1 VAQQLSPMM
10 RQYLEIKEKHKDQ
23 ILFFRLGDFYEMFF
37 DDAVLASR
45 ELELQLTGKNCGMD
59 ERAKMCGVPY
69 HSCENYIARLI
80 EKGYKVAICEQVED
94 PSKAKG
100 IVKRDVVRV
109 ITPGTIVE
117 GSMLDES
124 KNNYIC
130 VVKLEFDSA
139 AIVFADVSTGE
150 IKATSFE
157 SGDAV
162 VKIINELGRFM
173 PREVLLC
180 PESAKNINITQFIK
194 NRLSAAI
201 TEMAKESLNI
211 NYATSLVEAQFN
223 AASLASQ
230 KISSKPLVM
239 SALGGLLDYLHE
251 TQMNGLSRLNTV
263 EFYKTEEFMNLDITA
278 RNNLELTQSMH
289 KGEKYGT
296 LLWVLDK
303 TETAMGQR
311 LLRSYIQQPL
321 MSISDILRRQ
331 NAVGELYSNSMIR
344 EEIRDILKDIY
355 DLNRILTRVV
365 FGSVSPRELNSLAYT
380 AEQIPHI
387 RKALENCQS
396 PLLHTIFE
404 NIDPLD
410 DIKEMITS
418 TIMDEPAAL
427 LRDGGY
433 IREGF
438 NADLDML
445 RDILKNSKGFLAKIE
460 AEEKERT
467 GIRTLKVGYNKVF
480 GYYIEVSNSFK
491 DQVPEEYI
499 RKQTLTGG
507 ERYITQELKEIE
519 AKVLSAGERSI
530 ALEYELFTE
539 LRNKVSAQLD
549 RIQRT
554 ADALAVLD
562 VMCSLAHVAVTNNY
576 VCPSINLSG
585 EISIKEGRHPVVE
598 QLTLTPFVP
607 NDTMLDTN
615 NNAIAIITGPNMAGK
630 STYMRQVALITIM
643 AQIGS
648 FVPAS
653 DANIS
658 ICDSVFTRIGA
669 SDDLASGQSTFMM
682 EMNEVSFILK
692 NATKNSLLILDEV
705 GRGTSTFD
713 GMSIARAVLEYIAN
727 TKKLGAK
734 TLFAT
739 HYHELSVLED
749 KLSNVKNYN
758 IMVKKRGEE
767 IIFLRRIVRGGTD
780 DSYGIDVA
788 RLSGI
793 PQEIIRRAKEI
804 LQSLE
809 AGKEVEFKGNIKDD
823 GPVEEGGYQIPFE
836 TANNLPLVEKIRE
849 IDVDVL
855 TPREAIN
862 ILFELK
868 KLAEQ
873 ED

>member
-1 VAQQLSPMM
+1 MSQLSPMM
-10 RQYLEIKEKHKDQ
+10 RQYLEIKERHKDQ
-23 ILFFRLGDFYEMFF
+23 ILFFRMGDFYEMFF
-37 DDAVLASR
+37 DDAILASR

-59 ERAKMCGVPY
+59 ERAKMCGVPH
-69 HSCENYIARLI
+69 HSCESYIARLI
-80 EKGYKVAICEQVED
+80 DKGYKVAICEQLED
-94 PSKAKG
+94 PSKTKG
-100 IVKRDVVRV
+100 LVKRDVVRV
-109 ITPGTIVE
+109 VTPGTVVE
-117 GSMLDES
+117 GSMLDET

-130 VVKLEFDSA
+130 AIKLDFNSA
-139 AIVFADVSTGE
+139 GIVFADVSTGE
-150 IKATSFE
+150 IKVTSF
-157 SGDAV
+157 SDGDIV
-162 VKIINELGRFM
+162 VKIVNELSRFS

-180 PESAKNINITQFIK
+180 PESAKDGNITRFIE
-194 NRLSAAI
+194 NRLVAA
-201 TEMAKESLNI
+201 TTVMSNEVLSLEFAKQTVLK
-211 NYATSLVEAQFN
+211 QFN
-223 AASLASQ
+223 VDSLSKL
-230 KISSKPLVM
+230 KIESEPIIVK
-239 SALGGLLDYLHE
+239 ALGGLFDYLNE
-251 TQMNGLSRLNTV
+251 TQINGLSRLNKI
-263 EFYKTEEFMNLDITA
+263 EIYRNEQFMNLDITA
-278 RNNLELTQSMH
+278 RNNLELTRSMH

-296 LLWVLDK
+296 LLWVLDQ
-303 TETAMGQR
+303 TETAMGHR
-311 LLRSYIQQPL
+311 LLRNYLEQPL
-321 MSISDILRRQ
+321 MSLSDITKRQ
-331 NAVGELYSNSMIR
+331 NAVGELFDNNVMREDIR
-344 EEIRDILKDIY
+344 EKLRNIY
-355 DLNRILTRVV
+355 DLKRILTRVI
-365 FGSVSPRELNSLAYT
+365 FGNVSPRELNSLAYT
-380 AEQIPHI
+380 AEQIPPI
-387 RKALENCQS
+387 ITSLENS
-396 PLLHTIFE
+396 NSSLLRDILSS
-404 NIDPLD
+404 IDPLS
-410 DIKEMITS
+410 DIHDRIVE
-418 TIMDEPAAL
+418 TIADEPASIM
-427 LRDGGY
+427 RDGGY
-433 IREGF
+433 IREGY
-438 NADLDML
+438 NEDLDVL
-445 RDILKNSKGFLAKIE
+445 RDILKNNKEFLAKIE

-480 GYYIEVSNSFK
+480 GYYIEVSKSFV

-519 AKVLSAGERSI
+519 AKMLTAGERSV
-530 ALEYELFTE
+530 ALEYELFTQ
-539 LRNKVSAQLD
+539 LRTDVAKALD

-554 ADALAVLD
+554 ADALSVLD
-562 VMCSLAHVAVTNNY
+562 VMCSFAHVAVTNNY
-576 VCPSINLSG
+576 VCPALNVSG
-585 EISIKEGRHPVVE
+585 ELYIKEGRHPVVE

-607 NDTMLDTN
+607 NDTNLDTN
-615 NNAIAIITGPNMAGK
+615 DNAIAIITGPNMAGK

-648 FVPAS
+648 FVPAK

-658 ICDSVFTRIGA
+658 IVDSVFTRIGA

-692 NATKNSLLILDEV
+692 NATKDSLLILDEV

-727 TKKLGAK
+727 KKKLGAK

-793 PQEIIRRAKEI
+793 PDEIIRRAKEI
-804 LQSLE
+804 LKSLE
-809 AGKEVEFKGNIKDD
+809 EGKEVSFKGNVV
-823 GPVEEGGYQIPFE
+823 PVSVDSNESYQISFD
-836 TANNLPLVEKIRE
+836 TSNNLPILEKIKA

-868 KLAEQ
+868 KMAED
-873 ED
+873 EE

>member
-1 VAQQLSPMM
+1 
-10 RQYLEIKEKHKDQ
+10 
-23 ILFFRLGDFYEMFF
+23 GDFYEMFF
-37 DDAVLASR
+37 DDAILASR

-59 ERAKMCGVPY
+59 ERAKMCGVPH
-69 HSCENYIARLI
+69 HSCESYIARLI
-80 EKGYKVAICEQVED
+80 EKGYKVAICEQLED
-94 PSKAKG
+94 PSKSKG
-100 IVKRDVVRV
+100 LVKRDVVRV
-109 ITPGTIVE
+109 VTPGTVVE

-130 VVKLEFDSA
+130 AIKLEFNGA
-139 AIVFADVSTGE
+139 GIVFADVSTGE
-150 IKATSFE
+150 IKATSF
-157 SGDAV
+157 SDGDIV
-162 VKIINELGRFM
+162 VKVVNELSRFS

-180 PESAKNINITQFIK
+180 PNSSNDGNITQFVK
-194 NRLSAAI
+194 NRLAAAV
-201 TEMAKESLNI
+201 TVMSNEVLDLKYAKQTVLSQFKASSLSELKI
-211 NYATSLVEAQFN
+211 EAY
-223 AASLASQ
+223 
-230 KISSKPLVM
+230 PLVTQ
-239 SALGGLLDYLHE
+239 ALGGLFDYLQE
-251 TQMNGLSRLNTV
+251 TQISGLSRLDRI
-263 EFYKTEEFMNLDITA
+263 ELYKTEQFMNLDITA
-278 RNNLELTQSMH
+278 RQNLELTRSMH

-296 LLWVLDK
+296 LLWVLDQ

-311 LLRSYIQQPL
+311 LLRNYIEQPL
-321 MSISDILRRQ
+321 MSLSDITRRQ
-331 NAVGELYSNSMIR
+331 NAVSELFDNSVMR
-344 EEIRDILKDIY
+344 EEIREKLRNIY
-355 DLNRILTRVV
+355 DLKRILTRVV
-365 FGSVSPRELNSLAYT
+365 FGNVSPRELNSLAYT
-380 AEQIPHI
+380 AEQIPPI
-387 RKALENCQS
+387 INSLCSASGALLRE
-396 PLLHTIFE
+396 LLGS
-404 NIDPLD
+404 IDPLY
-410 DIKEMITS
+410 DIHDMIVS
-418 TIMDEPAAL
+418 TIADEPAAI

-438 NADLDML
+438 NSDLDTL
-445 RDILKNSKGFLAKIE
+445 RDILNNNKTFLAKIE
-460 AEEKERT
+460 SSEKERT

-480 GYYIEVSNSFK
+480 GYYIEVSKSFV

-519 AKVLSAGERSI
+519 AKMLTAGERSI
-530 ALEYELFTE
+530 ALEYELFGE
-539 LRNKVSAQLD
+539 LRNKVASQLD

-554 ADALAVLD
+554 AEALSVLD
-562 VMCSLAHVAVTNNY
+562 VMCSFAHVAVTNNY
-576 VCPSINLSG
+576 VCPSLNVSG
-585 EISIKEGRHPVVE
+585 ELYIKEGRHPVVE
-598 QLTLTPFVP
+598 QLTMTPFVP
-607 NDTMLDTN
+607 NDTNLDTN
-615 NNAIAIITGPNMAGK
+615 DNAIAIITGPNMAGK
-630 STYMRQVALITIM
+630 STYMRQVALINIM

-648 FVPAS
+648 FVPAK

-658 ICDSVFTRIGA
+658 IVDSVFTRIGA

-682 EMNEVSFILK
+682 EMNEVSYILK
-692 NATKNSLLILDEV
+692 NATKNSLLVLDEV

-727 TKKLGAK
+727 KKKLGAK

-793 PQEIIRRAKEI
+793 PSEIISRAKEI
-804 LQSLE
+804 LKSLE
-809 AGKEVEFKGNIKDD
+809 QGKEIEFKGNVTPEVISSTDS
-823 GPVEEGGYQIPFE
+823 YQISFD
-836 TANNLPLVEKIRE
+836 TSNNLPIVDKIRA

-868 KLAEQ
+868 KMAED
-873 ED
+873 E

>member
-1 VAQQLSPMM
+1 MTQLSPMM
-10 RQYLEIKEKHKDQ
+10 RQYLEIKEQHKDQ

-37 DDAVLASR
+37 EDAIIASR
-45 ELELQLTGKNCGMD
+45 ELELQLTGKNCGME

-69 HSCENYIARLI
+69 HSCETYIAKLI

-94 PSKAKG
+94 PSKTKG
-100 IVKRDVVRV
+100 LVKRDVVRV
-109 ITPGTIVE
+109 ITPGTVIE

-130 VVKLEFDSA
+130 SIRKTYNGA
-139 AIVFADVSTGE
+139 GIVFADVSTGE
-150 IKATSFE
+150 IRATDFSV
-157 SGDAV
+157 GDIA
-162 VKIINELGRFM
+162 VKIVNELSRFS
-173 PREVLLC
+173 PREVLFC
-180 PESAKNINITQFIK
+180 PESAQDSNITRFVK
-194 NRLSAAI
+194 NKLSAAMTVI
-201 TEMAKESLNI
+201 DKSILDSDYSKQIVLSHFNCESL
-211 NYATSLVEAQFN
+211 SKLKLE
-223 AASLASQ
+223 
-230 KISSKPLVM
+230 SKPLVV
-239 SALGGLLDYLHE
+239 SALSGLIDYLRE
-251 TQMNGLSRLNTV
+251 TQITGLTRLDRI
-263 EFYKTEEFMNLDITA
+263 ELYQTEQFMDLDISA
-278 RNNLELTQSMH
+278 RHNLELTQSMH

-303 TETAMGQR
+303 TQTAMGQR
-311 LLRSYIQQPL
+311 LLRSYLEQPL
-321 MSISDILRRQ
+321 MSVSDITRRQ
-331 NAVGELYSNSMIR
+331 NAVGELAHNSIMRSEIR
-344 EEIRDILKDIY
+344 EKLGNIY
-355 DLNRILTRVV
+355 DLKRILTRVV
-365 FGSVSPRELNSLAYT
+365 YGSVSPRELNSLAYT
-380 AEQIPHI
+380 AEQIPPI
-387 RKALENCQS
+387 IN
-396 PLLHTIFE
+396 LLADAKSTLLCDLLS

-410 DIKEMITS
+410 DIRKMILEA
-418 TIMDEPAAL
+418 IDDEPAAL
-427 LRDGGY
+427 MRDGGY
-433 IREGF
+433 IRDGYNE
-438 NADLDML
+438 DLDSL
-445 RDILKNSKGFLAKIE
+445 REILKNSRGFLAKIE
-460 AEEKERT
+460 ASEKERT
-467 GIRTLKVGYNKVF
+467 GIRTLKVGFNKVF

-519 AKVLSAGERSI
+519 AKVLTAGERSI
-530 ALEYELFTE
+530 ALEYELFTN
-539 LRNKVSAQLD
+539 LRNKVSSQLD

-554 ADALAVLD
+554 ADALSVLD
-562 VMCSLAHVAVTNNY
+562 VMCSFAEVAVNNNY
-576 VCPSINLSG
+576 VCPALNVTG

-607 NDTMLDTN
+607 NDTLLDTN
-615 NNAIAIITGPNMAGK
+615 NNAVAIITGPNMAGK

-648 FVPAS
+648 FVPAK

-658 ICDSVFTRIGA
+658 IVDSVFTRIGA

-682 EMNEVSFILK
+682 EMNEVSYILK

-727 TKKLGAK
+727 KKKLGAK

-793 PQEIIRRAKEI
+793 PSEIIKRAKEI
-804 LQSLE
+804 LLSLE
-809 AGKEVEFKGNIKDD
+809 QGKQVEFKGDISDENISSDT
-823 GPVEEGGYQIPFE
+823 YQISFD
-836 TANNLPLVEKIRE
+836 TSNNLPILDKIKA

-868 KLAEQ
+868 KMAE
-873 ED
+873 EEE

>member
-1 VAQQLSPMM
+1 MAQQLSPMM
-10 RQYLEIKEKHKDQ
+10 KQYLEIKERHKDQ

-37 DDAVLASR
+37 DDAVIASR
-45 ELELQLTGKNCGMD
+45 ELELQLTGKNCGLE

-69 HSCENYIARLI
+69 HSCESYIARLI

-94 PSKAKG
+94 PAKAKG

-109 ITPGTIVE
+109 VTPGTVIE
-117 GSMLDES
+117 GSMLDET

-130 VVKLEFDSA
+130 CVKKEFNGA
-139 AIVFADVSTGE
+139 GVVFADVSTGE
-150 IKATSFE
+150 IKATDFSD
-157 SGDAV
+157 GDIT
-162 VKIINELGRFM
+162 VKIVNELSRFS
-173 PREVLLC
+173 PKEVLLC
-180 PESAKNINITQFIK
+180 SNSAKDDNITSFVK
-194 NRLSAAI
+194 NKLSAATTVLSSEVFDLKFARANVLDHFNI
-201 TEMAKESLNI
+201 ESL
-211 NYATSLVEAQFN
+211 ATI
-223 AASLASQ
+223 
-230 KISSKPLVM
+230 KIEGKPFITQ
-239 SALGGLLDYLHE
+239 ALGGLIDYLQE
-251 TQMNGLSRLNTV
+251 TQINKLSKLNKI
-263 EFYKTEEFMNLDITA
+263 EIYQTEQFMNLDISA
-278 RNNLELTQSMH
+278 RHNLELTQSMH

-296 LLWVLDK
+296 LLWVLDQ
-303 TETAMGQR
+303 TETAMGHR
-311 LLRSYIQQPL
+311 LLRNYIEQPL
-321 MSISDILRRQ
+321 MSISDITRRQ
-331 NAVGELYSNSMIR
+331 NAVRELADNSLMRSDIR
-344 EEIRDILKDIY
+344 ETLSDIY
-355 DLNRILTRVV
+355 DLKRILSRVV
-365 FGSVSPRELNSLAYT
+365 YGSVSPRELNSLAYT
-380 AEQIPHI
+380 AEQIPKI
-387 RKALENCQS
+387 IESLSSVNSALLCD
-396 PLLHTIFE
+396 LLK

-410 DIKEMITS
+410 DIREMITS
-418 TIMDEPAAL
+418 AIADEPAAL

-433 IREGF
+433 IRDGY
-438 NADLDML
+438 NSDLDSL
-445 RDILKNSKGFLAKIE
+445 REILKNSAGFLAKIE
-460 AEEKERT
+460 ANEKERT

-519 AKVLSAGERSI
+519 AKVLTAGERSV
-530 ALEYELFTE
+530 ALEYELFTD
-539 LRNKVSAQLD
+539 LRNRVTAQIE
-549 RIQRT
+549 RIQKT
-554 ADALAVLD
+554 ADALSVLD
-562 VMCSLAHVAVTNNY
+562 VMCSFAHVAVTNNY
-576 VCPSINLSG
+576 VCPSLNVSG

-607 NDTMLDTN
+607 NDTLLDTN
-615 NNAIAIITGPNMAGK
+615 DNAVSIITGPNMAGK

-648 FVPAS
+648 FVPAK

-658 ICDSVFTRIGA
+658 IVDSVFTRIGA

-692 NATKNSLLILDEV
+692 NATKDSLLILDEV

-727 TKKLGAK
+727 KKKLGAK

-758 IMVKKRGEE
+758 ILVKKRGEE

-793 PQEIIRRAKEI
+793 PGEIIKRAKEI
-804 LQSLE
+804 LESLE
-809 AGKEVEFKGNIKDD
+809 QGKEIEFKGNIK
-823 GPVEEGGYQIPFE
+823 EEAASESDSYQISFE
-836 TANNLPLVEKIRE
+836 TANDLSLVDKIKA

-868 KLAEQ
+868 KLADEQ
-873 ED
+873 

>member
-1 VAQQLSPMM
+1 VAQLSPMM
-10 RQYLEIKEKHKDQ
+10 RQYLEIKEQHKDQ

-37 DDAVLASR
+37 EDAIIASK
-45 ELELQLTGKNCGMD
+45 ELELQLTGKNCGME

-69 HSCENYIARLI
+69 HSCEAYIARLI

-94 PSKAKG
+94 PSKTKG
-100 IVKRDVVRV
+100 LVKRDVVRV
-109 ITPGTIVE
+109 VTPGTVIE

-130 VVKLEFDSA
+130 SIKKTYNGA
-139 AIVFADVSTGE
+139 GIVFADVSTGE
-150 IKATSFE
+150 IRATDFSV
-157 SGDAV
+157 GDFT
-162 VKIINELGRFM
+162 VKIVNELSRFS
-173 PREVLLC
+173 PREVLFC
-180 PESAKNINITQFIK
+180 PESTQDKNIVGFVK
-194 NRLSAAI
+194 NKLSAAM
-201 TEMAKESLNI
+201 TVMDKSVLSDDFARQTVLDHFRCSEL
-211 NYATSLVEAQFN
+211 
-223 AASLASQ
+223 SQ
-230 KISSKPLVM
+230 LKLQSKPLIV
-239 SALGGLLDYLHE
+239 SALSGLIDYLHE
-251 TQMNGLSRLNTV
+251 TQISGLTRLDRI
-263 EFYKTEEFMNLDITA
+263 ELYQTEQYMDLDISA
-278 RNNLELTQSMH
+278 RHNLELTQSMH

-303 TETAMGQR
+303 TQTAMGQR
-311 LLRSYIQQPL
+311 LLRSYLEQPL
-321 MSISDILRRQ
+321 MNVSDITRRQ
-331 NAVGELYSNSMIR
+331 NAVGELAQNSILRSELR
-344 EEIRDILKDIY
+344 EKLGNIY
-355 DLNRILTRVV
+355 DLKRILTRVV
-365 FGSVSPRELNSLAYT
+365 YGSVSPRELNSLAYT
-380 AEQIPHI
+380 AEQIPPI
-387 RKALENCQS
+387 IE
-396 PLLHTIFE
+396 LLKDSKSTLLCDLLS

-410 DIKEMITS
+410 DIRNMIVEA
-418 TIMDEPAAL
+418 IDDEPAAL
-427 LRDGGY
+427 MRDGGY
-433 IREGF
+433 IRNGYNE
-438 NADLDML
+438 DLDSL
-445 RDILKNSKGFLAKIE
+445 REILKNSQGFLAKIE
-460 AEEKERT
+460 ASEKERT
-467 GIRTLKVGYNKVF
+467 GIRTLKVGFNKVF

-507 ERYITQELKEIE
+507 ERYITQQLKEIE
-519 AKVLSAGERSI
+519 AKVLTAGERSV
-530 ALEYELFTE
+530 ALEHELFTD
-539 LRNKVSAQLD
+539 LRNRVSSQLD
-549 RIQRT
+549 RIQKT
-554 ADALAVLD
+554 ADAISVLD
-562 VMCSLAHVAVTNNY
+562 VMCSFAEVAVNNNY
-576 VCPSINLSG
+576 ICPALNVTG

-607 NDTMLDTN
+607 NDTLLDTN
-615 NNAIAIITGPNMAGK
+615 NNAVAIITGPNMAGK

-648 FVPAS
+648 FVPAK

-658 ICDSVFTRIGA
+658 IVDSVFTRIGA

-682 EMNEVSFILK
+682 EMNEVSYILK
-692 NATKNSLLILDEV
+692 NATKDSLIILDEV

-713 GMSIARAVLEYIAN
+713 GMSIARAVLEFIAN
-727 TKKLGAK
+727 KKKLGAK

-793 PQEIIRRAKEI
+793 PNEIIKRAKEI
-804 LQSLE
+804 LASLE
-809 AGKEVEFKGNIKDD
+809 QGKAVEFKGDISPDSYLSED
-823 GPVEEGGYQIPFE
+823 GYQISFD
-836 TANNLPLVEKIRE
+836 TSNNLPILDKIKA

-868 KLAEQ
+868 KMAED
-873 ED
+873 EE

>member
-1 VAQQLSPMM
+1 MAQQLSPMM
-10 RQYLEIKEKHKDQ
+10 KQYLEIKERHKDQ

-37 DDAVLASR
+37 DDAVIASR
-45 ELELQLTGKNCGMD
+45 ELELQLTGKNCGLE

-69 HSCENYIARLI
+69 HSCEAYIARLI

-94 PSKAKG
+94 PAKAKG

-109 ITPGTIVE
+109 VTPGTVIE
-117 GSMLDES
+117 GSMLDET

-130 VVKLEFDSA
+130 CVKKEFNGA
-139 AIVFADVSTGE
+139 GVVFADVSTGE
-150 IKATSFE
+150 IKATDFSD
-157 SGDAV
+157 GDLT
-162 VKIINELGRFM
+162 VKIINELSRFS
-173 PREVLLC
+173 PKEVLLC
-180 PESAKNINITQFIK
+180 SNSAKDENITSFVK
-194 NRLSAAI
+194 NKLSAATTVLSSEVFDLKYARTNVLDHFNI
-201 TEMAKESLNI
+201 ESLSSI
-211 NYATSLVEAQFN
+211 
-223 AASLASQ
+223 
-230 KISSKPLVM
+230 KIEGKPFITQ
-239 SALGGLLDYLHE
+239 ALGGLIDYLQE
-251 TQMNGLSRLNTV
+251 TQINKLSKLNKI
-263 EFYKTEEFMNLDITA
+263 EIYQTEQFMNLDISA
-278 RNNLELTQSMH
+278 RHNLELTQSMH

-296 LLWVLDK
+296 LLWVLDQ
-303 TETAMGQR
+303 TETAMGHR
-311 LLRSYIQQPL
+311 LLRNYIEQPL
-321 MSISDILRRQ
+321 MSISDITRRQ
-331 NAVGELYSNSMIR
+331 NAVRELSDNSLMRSDIR
-344 EEIRDILKDIY
+344 ETLSDIY
-355 DLNRILTRVV
+355 DLKRILSRVV
-365 FGSVSPRELNSLAYT
+365 YGSVSPRELNSLAYT
-380 AEQIPHI
+380 AEQIPKI
-387 RKALENCQS
+387 INSLSSVNSALLCD
-396 PLLHTIFE
+396 LLN

-410 DIKEMITS
+410 DIREMITS
-418 TIMDEPAAL
+418 AIADEPAAL

-433 IREGF
+433 IRDGY
-438 NADLDML
+438 NSDLDSL
-445 RDILKNSKGFLAKIE
+445 REILKNSAGFLAKIE
-460 AEEKERT
+460 AGEKERT

-491 DQVPEEYI
+491 EQVPEEYI

-519 AKVLSAGERSI
+519 AKILTAGERSV
-530 ALEYELFTE
+530 ALEYELFTD
-539 LRNKVSAQLD
+539 LRNRVTAQIE
-549 RIQRT
+549 RIQKT
-554 ADALAVLD
+554 ADALSVLD
-562 VMCSLAHVAVTNNY
+562 VMCSFAHVAVTNNY
-576 VCPSINLSG
+576 VCPSLNVSG

-607 NDTMLDTN
+607 NDTLLDTN
-615 NNAIAIITGPNMAGK
+615 DNAVSIITGPNMAGK

-648 FVPAS
+648 FVPAK

-658 ICDSVFTRIGA
+658 IVDSVFTRIGA

-692 NATKNSLLILDEV
+692 NATKDSLLILDEV

-727 TKKLGAK
+727 KKKLGAK

-758 IMVKKRGEE
+758 ILVKKRGEE

-793 PQEIIRRAKEI
+793 PNEIIKRAKEI

-809 AGKEVEFKGNIKDD
+809 QGKEIEFKGNIK
-823 GPVEEGGYQIPFE
+823 EEAVSDSDSYQISFE
-836 TANNLPLVEKIRE
+836 TANDLSLVDKIKA

-868 KLAEQ
+868 KLADEQ
-873 ED
+873 

>member
-1 VAQQLSPMM
+1 MAQQLSPMM
-10 RQYLEIKEKHKDQ
+10 KQYLEIKERHKDQ

-37 DDAVLASR
+37 DDAIIASR
-45 ELELQLTGKNCGMD
+45 ELELQLTGKNCGLE

-69 HSCENYIARLI
+69 HSCEAYIARLI

-94 PSKAKG
+94 PAKAKG

-109 ITPGTIVE
+109 VTPGTVIE
-117 GSMLDES
+117 GSMLDET

-130 VVKLEFDSA
+130 CVKKEFNGA
-139 AIVFADVSTGE
+139 GIVFADVSTGE
-150 IKATSFE
+150 IKATDFSD
-157 SGDAV
+157 GDLT
-162 VKIINELGRFM
+162 VKIVNELSRFS
-173 PREVLLC
+173 PKEVLLC
-180 PESAKNINITQFIK
+180 ANSAKDENIMSFVK
-194 NRLSAAI
+194 NKLSAATTVLSSEVFDLKFARANVLDHFNI
-201 TEMAKESLNI
+201 ESLSSI
-211 NYATSLVEAQFN
+211 
-223 AASLASQ
+223 
-230 KISSKPLVM
+230 KIEGKPFITQ
-239 SALGGLLDYLHE
+239 ALGGLIDYLQE
-251 TQMNGLSRLNTV
+251 TQINKLSKLNKI
-263 EFYKTEEFMNLDITA
+263 EIYQTEQYMNLDISA
-278 RNNLELTQSMH
+278 RHNLELTQSMH

-296 LLWVLDK
+296 LLWVLDQ
-303 TETAMGQR
+303 TETAMGHR
-311 LLRSYIQQPL
+311 LLRNYIEQPL
-321 MSISDILRRQ
+321 MSISDITRRQ
-331 NAVGELYSNSMIR
+331 NAVRELADNSLMRSDIR
-344 EEIRDILKDIY
+344 EILSDIY
-355 DLNRILTRVV
+355 DLKRILSRVV
-365 FGSVSPRELNSLAYT
+365 YGSVSPRELNSLAYT
-380 AEQIPHI
+380 AEQIPKI
-387 RKALENCQS
+387 INALSGVNS
-396 PLLHTIFE
+396 ALLADLLGS
-404 NIDPLD
+404 IDPLD
-410 DIKEMITS
+410 DIREMITS
-418 TIMDEPAAL
+418 AISDEPAAL

-433 IREGF
+433 IRDGY
-438 NADLDML
+438 NSDLDSL
-445 RDILKNSKGFLAKIE
+445 REILKNSAGFLAKIE
-460 AEEKERT
+460 AGEKERT

-519 AKVLSAGERSI
+519 AKVLTAGERSV
-530 ALEYELFTE
+530 ALEYELFTD
-539 LRNKVSAQLD
+539 LRNRVTAQIE
-549 RIQRT
+549 RIQKT
-554 ADALAVLD
+554 ADALSVLD
-562 VMCSLAHVAVTNNY
+562 VMCSFAHVAVTNNY
-576 VCPSINLSG
+576 VCPSLNVSG

-607 NDTMLDTN
+607 NDTLLDTN
-615 NNAIAIITGPNMAGK
+615 DNAVSIITGPNMAGK

-648 FVPAS
+648 FVPAK

-658 ICDSVFTRIGA
+658 IVDSVFTRIGA

-692 NATKNSLLILDEV
+692 NATKDSLLILDEV

-727 TKKLGAK
+727 KKKLGAK

-758 IMVKKRGEE
+758 ILVKKRGEE

-793 PQEIIRRAKEI
+793 PNEIIKRAKEI
-804 LQSLE
+804 LESLE
-809 AGKEVEFKGNIKDD
+809 QGKEIEFKGNVK
-823 GPVEEGGYQIPFE
+823 EEVLSDSDSYQISFE
-836 TANNLPLVEKIRE
+836 TANDLSLVDKIKA

-868 KLAEQ
+868 KLADEQ
-873 ED
+873 

>member
-1 VAQQLSPMM
+1 MAQQLSPMM
-10 RQYLEIKEKHKDQ
+10 KQYLEIKERHKDQ

-37 DDAVLASR
+37 DDAIIASR
-45 ELELQLTGKNCGMD
+45 ELELQLTGKNCGME

-69 HSCENYIARLI
+69 HSCEAYIARLI
-80 EKGYKVAICEQVED
+80 EKGYKVAICEQLED
-94 PSKAKG
+94 PSKTKG

-109 ITPGTIVE
+109 VTPGTVIE
-117 GSMLDES
+117 GSMLDET

-130 VVKLEFDSA
+130 CVKKDFNGA
-139 AIVFADVSTGE
+139 GVVFADVSTGE
-150 IKATSFE
+150 IKATDFSD
-157 SGDAV
+157 GDLTL
-162 VKIINELGRFM
+162 KIVNELSRFS
-173 PREVLLC
+173 PKEVLLC
-180 PESAKNINITQFIK
+180 SNSAKDENITSFVK
-194 NRLSAAI
+194 NKLSAAVTVLSNEI
-201 TEMAKESLNI
+201 FELKYAKTNVLDHFDIESLSMI
-211 NYATSLVEAQFN
+211 
-223 AASLASQ
+223 
-230 KISSKPLVM
+230 KIEGKPFITQ
-239 SALGGLLDYLHE
+239 ALGGLIDYLQE
-251 TQMNGLSRLNTV
+251 TQISKLNKLNKI
-263 EFYKTEEFMNLDITA
+263 EIYQTEQFMNLDISA
-278 RNNLELTQSMH
+278 RHNLELTQSMH

-296 LLWVLDK
+296 LLWVLDQ
-303 TETAMGQR
+303 TETAMGHR
-311 LLRSYIQQPL
+311 LLRNYLEQPL
-321 MSISDILRRQ
+321 MSISDITRRQ
-331 NAVGELYSNSMIR
+331 NAVRELVDNSLMRSEIR
-344 EEIRDILKDIY
+344 EILSDIY
-355 DLNRILTRVV
+355 DLKRILSRVV
-365 FGSVSPRELNSLAYT
+365 YGSVSPRELNSLAYT
-380 AEQIPHI
+380 AEQIPKI
-387 RKALENCQS
+387 IDALSDVNS
-396 PLLHTIFE
+396 ALLSDLLK

-410 DIKEMITS
+410 DIREMITS
-418 TIMDEPAAL
+418 AIADEPAAL

-433 IREGF
+433 IRDGY
-438 NADLDML
+438 NSDLDSL
-445 RDILKNSKGFLAKIE
+445 REILKNSAGFLAKIE
-460 AEEKERT
+460 ASEKERT

-507 ERYITQELKEIE
+507 ERYITQQLKEIE
-519 AKVLSAGERSI
+519 AKVLTAGERSV

-539 LRNKVSAQLD
+539 LRNNVTAQIE

-554 ADALAVLD
+554 AEALSVLD
-562 VMCSLAHVAVTNNY
+562 VMCSFAHVAVANNY
-576 VCPSINLSG
+576 VCPALNVSG

-607 NDTMLDTN
+607 NDTLLDTN
-615 NNAIAIITGPNMAGK
+615 DNAVSIITGPNMAGK

-648 FVPAS
+648 FVPAK

-658 ICDSVFTRIGA
+658 IVDSVFTRIGA

-692 NATKNSLLILDEV
+692 NATKDSLLILDEV

-727 TKKLGAK
+727 KKKLGAK

-758 IMVKKRGEE
+758 ILVKKRGEE

-793 PQEIIRRAKEI
+793 PGEIIKRAKEI
-804 LQSLE
+804 LASLE
-809 AGKEVEFKGNIKDD
+809 EGKEIEFKGNIKDEPAVD
-823 GPVEEGGYQIPFE
+823 SDSYQISFD
-836 TANNLPLVEKIRE
+836 TANELPLVQKIKA

-868 KLAEQ
+868 KIADEQ
-873 ED
+873 

>member
-1 VAQQLSPMM
+1 MEQKLSPMM
-10 RQYLEIKEKHKDQ
+10 RQYLEIKEQHKDQ

-37 DDAVLASR
+37 EDAIIASR

-59 ERAKMCGVPY
+59 ERAKMCGVPF
-69 HSCENYIARLI
+69 HSSETYIARLI

-94 PSKAKG
+94 PAKAKG

-109 ITPGTIVE
+109 VTPGTILE

-130 VVKLEFDSA
+130 SVRMNVNSA
-139 AIVFADVSTGE
+139 GIVFADVSTGE
-150 IKATSFE
+150 IKATTIS
-157 SGDAV
+157 DDDIV
-162 VKIINELGRFM
+162 VRVVNELSRFA
-173 PREVLLC
+173 PREALLC
-180 PESAKNINITQFIK
+180 SNSVLDKNITEFLK
-194 NRLSAAI
+194 NKLSAAI
-201 TEMAKESLNI
+201 TQLPVEILNYKYAK
-211 NYATSLVEAQFN
+211 SLVFEQFN
-223 AASLASQ
+223 PTYLAE
-230 KISSKPLVM
+230 INLESSELIIE
-239 SALGGLLDYLHE
+239 ALGGLIDYLKE
-251 TQMNGLSRLNTV
+251 TQITGLSRLNRV
-263 EFYKTEEFMNLDITA
+263 DVYKTEQFMSLDISA

-296 LLWVLDK
+296 LLWVLDQTK
-303 TETAMGQR
+303 TSMGQR
-311 LLRSYIQQPL
+311 LLRSYIEQPL
-321 MSISDILRRQ
+321 MSVNGITRRQ
-331 NAVGELYSNSMIR
+331 SAVSELYDNSLMR
-344 EEIRDILKDIY
+344 NEIRDRLNYVY
-355 DLNRILTRVV
+355 DLKRVLTRVV
-365 FGSVSPRELNSLAYT
+365 YGNVSPRELNSLAYT
-380 AEQIPHI
+380 AEQIPPI
-387 RKALENCQS
+387 IEALKDAKGE
-396 PLLHTIFE
+396 LLRDIYAA
-404 NIDPLD
+404 IDPLD
-410 DIKEMITS
+410 DIREMILS
-418 TIMDEPAAL
+418 AISDEPAAI

-433 IREGF
+433 IREGY

-445 RDILKNSKGFLAKIE
+445 RDILKNSRDFLIKIE
-460 AEEKERT
+460 TAEKERT

-480 GYYIEVSNSFK
+480 GYYIEVSNSFLN
-491 DQVPEEYI
+491 QVPEEYI

-507 ERYITQELKEIE
+507 ERFITQELKEIE
-519 AKVLSAGERSI
+519 GKVLTAGERSV

-554 ADALAVLD
+554 ADALSILD
-562 VMCSLAHVAVTNNY
+562 VMCSFAQVAVSNDY
-576 VCPSINLSG
+576 SCPAINVSG
-585 EISIKEGRHPVVE
+585 ELYIKEGRHPVVE
-598 QLTLTPFVP
+598 QLTSTPFVP
-607 NDTMLDTN
+607 NDTHLDTN

-648 FVPAS
+648 FVPAK

-658 ICDSVFTRIGA
+658 IVDSVFTRIGA

-682 EMNEVSFILK
+682 EMNEVSYILK
-692 NATKNSLLILDEV
+692 NATKNSLIILDEV

-713 GMSIARAVLEYIAN
+713 GMSIARAVVEYIAN
-727 TKKLGAK
+727 RKKLGAK

-793 PQEIIRRAKEI
+793 PTEIIKRAKEI
-804 LQSLE
+804 LISIEQ
-809 AGKEVEFKGNIKDD
+809 GKEVELKGDIKDNEPRED
-823 GPVEEGGYQIPFE
+823 GGYQISFE
-836 TANNLPLVEKIRE
+836 TSNTLPIIEKIRA

-868 KLAEQ
+868 KQAE
-873 ED
+873 E

>member
-1 VAQQLSPMM
+1 MGQLSPMM
-10 RQYLEIKEKHKDQ
+10 RQYLEIKERHKDQ
-23 ILFFRLGDFYEMFF
+23 ILFFRMGDFYEMFF
-37 DDAVLASR
+37 DDAILASR

-59 ERAKMCGVPY
+59 ERAKMCGVPH
-69 HSCENYIARLI
+69 HSCESYIARLI
-80 EKGYKVAICEQVED
+80 DKGYKVAICEQLED
-94 PSKAKG
+94 PSKTKG
-100 IVKRDVVRV
+100 LVKRDVVRV
-109 ITPGTIVE
+109 VTPGTVVE

-130 VVKLEFDSA
+130 SVKLENSGA
-139 AIVFADVSTGE
+139 GIVFADVSTGE
-150 IKATSFE
+150 IKATSF
-157 SGDAV
+157 SDGDIV
-162 VKIINELGRFM
+162 VKIVNELSRFS

-180 PESAKNINITQFIK
+180 PDSAQDGNITQFVK
-194 NRLSAAI
+194 NRLSAAATVI
-201 TEMAKESLNI
+201 SNEALDIKYTKQVVLDQFKVSSLSELKLEGKTLI
-211 NYATSLVEAQFN
+211 V
-223 AASLASQ
+223 
-230 KISSKPLVM
+230 K
-239 SALGGLLDYLHE
+239 ALGALFDYLNE
-251 TQMNGLSRLNTV
+251 TQISGLSRLDRI
-263 EFYKTEEFMNLDITA
+263 ELYGIEQFMNLDISA
-278 RNNLELTQSMH
+278 RNNLELTRSMH

-296 LLWVLDK
+296 LLWVLDQ
-303 TETAMGQR
+303 TETAMGHR
-311 LLRSYIQQPL
+311 LLRNYLEQPL
-321 MSISDILRRQ
+321 MSLSEITRRQ
-331 NAVGELYSNSMIR
+331 NAVQELFDNSVMR
-344 EEIRDILKDIY
+344 EEIREKLRNIY
-355 DLNRILTRVV
+355 DLKRILTRVI
-365 FGSVSPRELNSLAYT
+365 FGNVSPRELNSLAYT
-380 AEQIPHI
+380 AEQIPPI
-387 RKALENCQS
+387 ISSLGNAKGALLRE
-396 PLLHTIFE
+396 LL
-404 NIDPLD
+404 NSIDPLS
-410 DIKEMITS
+410 DIHQMIV
-418 TIMDEPAAL
+418 IAIANEPAAI

-433 IREGF
+433 IREGY
-438 NADLDML
+438 NADLDTL
-445 RDILKNSKGFLAKIE
+445 RDILKNNKSFLAKIE
-460 AEEKERT
+460 ASEKDRT

-480 GYYIEVSNSFK
+480 GYYIEVSKSFV

-519 AKVLSAGERSI
+519 AKMLTAGERSI

-539 LRNKVSAQLD
+539 LRNKVAAQLD
-549 RIQRT
+549 RIQKT
-554 ADALAVLD
+554 ADALSVLD
-562 VMCSLAHVAVTNNY
+562 VMCSFAHVAVTNNY
-576 VCPSINLSG
+576 VCPALNVSG
-585 EISIKEGRHPVVE
+585 ELSIKEGRHPVVE

-607 NDTMLDTN
+607 NDTTLDTKD
-615 NNAIAIITGPNMAGK
+615 NAIAIITGPNMAGK

-648 FVPAS
+648 FVPAK

-658 ICDSVFTRIGA
+658 IVDSVFTRIGA

-682 EMNEVSFILK
+682 EMNEVSYILK
-692 NATKNSLLILDEV
+692 NATKDSLLILDEV

-727 TKKLGAK
+727 KKKLGAK

-793 PQEIIRRAKEI
+793 PDEIIRRAKEI
-804 LQSLE
+804 LNSLE
-809 AGKEVEFKGNIKDD
+809 QGKEVQFKGNITPDIVSAQD
-823 GPVEEGGYQIPFE
+823 SYQISFD
-836 TANNLPLVEKIRE
+836 TSNNLPILDKIKA

-868 KLAEQ
+868 KMAED
-873 ED
+873 EE

>member
-1 VAQQLSPMM
+1 MAQQLSPMM
-10 RQYLEIKEKHKDQ
+10 KQYLEIKERHKDQ

-37 DDAVLASR
+37 DDAIIASR
-45 ELELQLTGKNCGMD
+45 ELELQLTGKNCGLE

-69 HSCENYIARLI
+69 HSCEAYIARLI

-94 PSKAKG
+94 PAKAKG

-109 ITPGTIVE
+109 VTPGTVIE
-117 GSMLDES
+117 GSMLDET

-130 VVKLEFDSA
+130 CVKKEFNGA
-139 AIVFADVSTGE
+139 GIVFADVSTGE
-150 IKATSFE
+150 IKATDFSD
-157 SGDAV
+157 GDLT
-162 VKIINELGRFM
+162 VKIVNELSRFS
-173 PREVLLC
+173 PKEVLLC
-180 PESAKNINITQFIK
+180 SNSAKDENITSFVK
-194 NRLSAAI
+194 NKLSAATTI
-201 TEMAKESLNI
+201 LSNEVFDLKFARANVLDHFNIESLSMI
-211 NYATSLVEAQFN
+211 
-223 AASLASQ
+223 
-230 KISSKPLVM
+230 KIEGKPFITQ
-239 SALGGLLDYLHE
+239 ALGGLIDYLQE
-251 TQMNGLSRLNTV
+251 TQINKLSKLNKI
-263 EFYKTEEFMNLDITA
+263 EIYQTEQFMNLDISA
-278 RNNLELTQSMH
+278 RHNLELTQSMH

-296 LLWVLDK
+296 LLWVLDQ
-303 TETAMGQR
+303 TETAMGHR
-311 LLRSYIQQPL
+311 LLRNYIEQPL
-321 MSISDILRRQ
+321 MSISDITRRQ
-331 NAVGELYSNSMIR
+331 NAVRELAENSLMRSDIR
-344 EEIRDILKDIY
+344 ETLSDIY
-355 DLNRILTRVV
+355 DLKRILSRVV
-365 FGSVSPRELNSLAYT
+365 YGSVSPRELNSLAYT
-380 AEQIPHI
+380 AEQIPKI
-387 RKALENCQS
+387 INSLSNVNSALLS
-396 PLLHTIFE
+396 DLLN

-410 DIKEMITS
+410 DIREMITS
-418 TIMDEPAAL
+418 AIADEPAAL

-433 IREGF
+433 IRDGY
-438 NADLDML
+438 NSDLDSL
-445 RDILKNSKGFLAKIE
+445 REILKNSAGFLAKIE

-507 ERYITQELKEIE
+507 ERYITQQLKEIE
-519 AKVLSAGERSI
+519 AKVLTAGERSV
-530 ALEYELFTE
+530 ALEYELFTD
-539 LRNKVSAQLD
+539 LRNRVTAQIE
-549 RIQRT
+549 RIQKT
-554 ADALAVLD
+554 ADALSVLD
-562 VMCSLAHVAVTNNY
+562 VMCSFAHVAVTNNY
-576 VCPSINLSG
+576 VCPSLNVSG

-607 NDTMLDTN
+607 NDTLLDTN
-615 NNAIAIITGPNMAGK
+615 DNAVSIITGPNMAGK

-648 FVPAS
+648 FVPAK

-658 ICDSVFTRIGA
+658 IVDSVFTRIGA

-692 NATKNSLLILDEV
+692 NATKDSLLILDEV

-727 TKKLGAK
+727 KKKLGAK

-758 IMVKKRGEE
+758 ILVKKRGEE

-793 PQEIIRRAKEI
+793 PNEIIKRAKEI
-804 LQSLE
+804 LESLE
-809 AGKEVEFKGNIKDD
+809 QGKEIEFKGNVK
-823 GPVEEGGYQIPFE
+823 EESVSESDSYQISFE
-836 TANNLPLVEKIRE
+836 TANDLSLVDKIKA

-868 KLAEQ
+868 KIADEQ
-873 ED
+873 

>member
-1 VAQQLSPMM
+1 MAQLSPMM
-10 RQYLEIKEKHKDQ
+10 RQYLEIKEQHKDQ

-37 DDAVLASR
+37 DDAIVASR

-69 HSCENYIARLI
+69 HSCESYIARLI

-94 PSKAKG
+94 PVKAKG

-109 ITPGTIVE
+109 VTPGTVVE

-130 VVKLEFDSA
+130 AVKLDFDSA
-139 AIVFADVSTGE
+139 GIVFADVSTGE
-150 IKATSFE
+150 IRATTFSN
-157 SGDAV
+157 GDIV
-162 VKIINELGRFM
+162 VKIVNELSRFS
-173 PREVLLC
+173 PSEVLLC
-180 PESAKNINITQFIK
+180 QNSAEDRNITQFVK
-194 NRLSAAI
+194 NRLSSALTVMSNHAV
-201 TEMAKESLNI
+201 ELKNAKQIVLE
-211 NYATSLVEAQFN
+211 QFN
-223 AASLASQ
+223 ADSLS
-230 KISSKPLVM
+230 KLNLENKPLVVQ
-239 SALGGLLDYLHE
+239 ALGGLFDYLHE
-251 TQMNGLSRLNTV
+251 TQISGLSRLDRIELYQV
-263 EFYKTEEFMNLDITA
+263 EQYMNLDISA
-278 RNNLELTQSMH
+278 RHNLELTRSMH

-296 LLWVLDK
+296 LLWVLDQ
-303 TETAMGQR
+303 TETAMGHR
-311 LLRSYIQQPL
+311 LLRNYLEQPL
-321 MSISDILRRQ
+321 MSLSDITRRQ
-331 NAVGELYSNSMIR
+331 NAVRELFDNSVMR
-344 EEIRDILKDIY
+344 EEIREKLRNIY
-355 DLNRILTRVV
+355 DLKRILTRVV
-365 FGSVSPRELNSLAYT
+365 FGNVSPRELNSLAYT
-380 AEQIPHI
+380 AEQIPPI
-387 RKALENCQS
+387 IQSLSQANGALLRDLVNS
-396 PLLHTIFE
+396 
-404 NIDPLD
+404 IDPLA
-410 DIKEMITS
+410 DIHDMIVNAIS
-418 TIMDEPAAL
+418 DEPAAI

-433 IREGF
+433 IREGYHS
-438 NADLDML
+438 DLDML
-445 RDILKNSKGFLAKIE
+445 RDILKNNKAFLAKIE
-460 AEEKERT
+460 ASEKERT

-480 GYYIEVSNSFK
+480 GYYIEVSKSFI

-519 AKVLSAGERSI
+519 TKVLTAGERSI

-539 LRNKVSAQLD
+539 LRNNVSAQLD

-554 ADALAVLD
+554 AEALAVLD
-562 VMCSLAHVAVTNNY
+562 VMCSFAHVAVTNNY
-576 VCPSINLSG
+576 VCPALNVTG

-598 QLTLTPFVP
+598 QLTMTPFVP
-607 NDTMLDTN
+607 NDTMLDIN
-615 NNAIAIITGPNMAGK
+615 DNAIAIITGPNMAGK

-648 FVPAS
+648 FVPAK

-658 ICDSVFTRIGA
+658 IVDSVFTRIGA

-682 EMNEVSFILK
+682 EMNEVSYILK

-727 TKKLGAK
+727 KKKLGAK

-793 PQEIIRRAKEI
+793 PNEIIRRAKEI
-804 LQSLE
+804 LCSLE
-809 AGKEVEFKGNIKDD
+809 QGKEVEFRGDITPEQVSSQDS
-823 GPVEEGGYQIPFE
+823 YQLSFD
-836 TANNLPLVEKIRE
+836 TSNNLPILDKIRA

-868 KLAEQ
+868 KMAED
-873 ED
+873 EE

>member
-1 VAQQLSPMM
+1 MAQLSPMM
-10 RQYLEIKEKHKDQ
+10 KQYLEIKEQHKDQ

-37 DDAVLASR
+37 DDAIIASR
-45 ELELQLTGKNCGMD
+45 ELELQLTGKNCGME
-59 ERAKMCGVPY
+59 ERAKMCGVPF
-69 HSCENYIARLI
+69 HSCESYIARLI

-94 PSKAKG
+94 PAKAKG
-100 IVKRDVVRV
+100 LVKRDVVRV
-109 ITPGTIVE
+109 VTPGTVIE

-130 VVKLEFDSA
+130 SIKLDFDGA
-139 AIVFADVSTGE
+139 GIVFADVSTGE
-150 IKATSFE
+150 IRATSF
-157 SGDAV
+157 SNGDIV
-162 VKIINELGRFM
+162 VKIVNELSRFS

-180 PESAKNINITQFIK
+180 PNSEKDGNITQFVK
-194 NRLSAAI
+194 NRLLAATTI
-201 TEMAKESLNI
+201 LANETLDIK
-211 NYATSLVEAQFN
+211 YATSLVLDQFK
-223 AASLASQ
+223 ASSLSAIKLEGKQ
-230 KISSKPLVM
+230 KIVQ
-239 SALGGLLDYLHE
+239 ALGGLLDYLHE
-251 TQMNGLSRLNTV
+251 TQISGLSRLNKIDLYQI
-263 EFYKTEEFMNLDITA
+263 EQYMNLDISA
-278 RNNLELTQSMH
+278 RHNLEITQSMR

-296 LLWVLDK
+296 LLWVLDQ
-303 TETAMGQR
+303 TETAMGHR
-311 LLRSYIQQPL
+311 LLRNYVEQPL
-321 MSISDILRRQ
+321 MSVSDIIRRQ
-331 NAVGELYSNSMIR
+331 NAVRELADNSLMRNDIR
-344 EEIRDILKDIY
+344 EYLRNIY
-355 DLNRILTRVV
+355 DLKRILTRVV
-365 FGSVSPRELNSLAYT
+365 YGSVSPRELNSLAYT
-380 AEQIPHI
+380 AEQIPPI
-387 RKALENCQS
+387 LEALKQVNGA
-396 PLLHTIFE
+396 LLTDVSN

-410 DIKEMITS
+410 DIRQMIVDA
-418 TIMDEPAAL
+418 IDDEPAAI

-433 IREGF
+433 IRKGYNEE
-438 NADLDML
+438 LDTL
-445 RDILKNSKGFLAKIE
+445 REILDNSKGFLTKIE
-460 AEEKERT
+460 ASEKERT
-467 GIRTLKVGYNKVF
+467 GIRTLKVGFNKVF
-480 GYYIEVSNSFK
+480 GYYIEVSNSFV
-491 DQVPEEYI
+491 DQVPPEYI

-519 AKVLSAGERSI
+519 AKVLTAGERSV

-539 LRNKVSAQLD
+539 LRAKVSSQLE

-554 ADALAVLD
+554 ADAISVLD
-562 VMCSLAHVAVTNNY
+562 VMCSFAHVAVTNNY
-576 VCPSINLSG
+576 VCPNLNVSG

-607 NDTMLDTN
+607 NDTILDLN
-615 NNAIAIITGPNMAGK
+615 NNAVAIITGPNMAGK

-658 ICDSVFTRIGA
+658 IVDSVFTRIGA

-692 NATKNSLLILDEV
+692 NATKNSLIILDEV

-727 TKKLGAK
+727 KKKLGAK

-793 PQEIIRRAKEI
+793 PNEIIKRAKEI
-804 LQSLE
+804 LVSLE
-809 AGKEVEFKGNIKDD
+809 EGKEVEFRGDIRDD
-823 GPVEEGGYQIPFE
+823 EPVSSKEYQISFD
-836 TANNLPLVEKIRE
+836 TANSLPLVEKIKA

-868 KLAEQ
+868 KIADE
-873 ED
+873 E

>member
-1 VAQQLSPMM
+1 MAQQLSPMM
-10 RQYLEIKEKHKDQ
+10 KQYLEIKERHKDQ

-37 DDAVLASR
+37 DDAIIASR
-45 ELELQLTGKNCGMD
+45 ELELQLTGKNCGLE
-59 ERAKMCGVPY
+59 ERAEMCGVPY
-69 HSCENYIARLI
+69 HSCDAYIARLI

-94 PSKAKG
+94 PAKAKG

-109 ITPGTIVE
+109 VTPGTVIE
-117 GSMLDES
+117 GSMLDET

-130 VVKLEFDSA
+130 CVKKEFNGA
-139 AIVFADVSTGE
+139 GIVFADVSTGE
-150 IKATSFE
+150 IKATDFSD
-157 SGDAV
+157 GDLT
-162 VKIINELGRFM
+162 VKIVNELSRFS
-173 PREVLLC
+173 PKEVLLC
-180 PESAKNINITQFIK
+180 ANSAKDENIMSFVK
-194 NRLSAAI
+194 NKLSAATTVLSSEVFDLKFARANVLDHFNI
-201 TEMAKESLNI
+201 ESLSSI
-211 NYATSLVEAQFN
+211 
-223 AASLASQ
+223 
-230 KISSKPLVM
+230 KIEGKPFITQ
-239 SALGGLLDYLHE
+239 ALGGLIDYLQE
-251 TQMNGLSRLNTV
+251 TQINKLSKLNKI
-263 EFYKTEEFMNLDITA
+263 EIYQTEQYMNLDISA
-278 RNNLELTQSMH
+278 RHNLELTQSMH

-296 LLWVLDK
+296 LLWVLDQ
-303 TETAMGQR
+303 TETAMGHR
-311 LLRSYIQQPL
+311 LLRNYIEQPL
-321 MSISDILRRQ
+321 MSISDITRRQ
-331 NAVGELYSNSMIR
+331 NAVRELADNSLMRSDIR
-344 EEIRDILKDIY
+344 EILSDIY
-355 DLNRILTRVV
+355 DLKRILSRVV
-365 FGSVSPRELNSLAYT
+365 YGSVSPRELNSLAYT
-380 AEQIPHI
+380 AEQIPKI
-387 RKALENCQS
+387 INALSGVNS
-396 PLLHTIFE
+396 ALLADLLGS
-404 NIDPLD
+404 IDPLD
-410 DIKEMITS
+410 DIREMITS
-418 TIMDEPAAL
+418 AIADEPAAL

-433 IREGF
+433 IRDGY
-438 NADLDML
+438 NSDLDSL
-445 RDILKNSKGFLAKIE
+445 REILKNSAGFLAKIE
-460 AEEKERT
+460 AGEKERT

-519 AKVLSAGERSI
+519 AKVLTAGERSV
-530 ALEYELFTE
+530 ALEYELFTD
-539 LRNKVSAQLD
+539 LRNRVTAQIE
-549 RIQRT
+549 RIQKT
-554 ADALAVLD
+554 ADALSVLD
-562 VMCSLAHVAVTNNY
+562 VMCSFAHVAVTNNY
-576 VCPSINLSG
+576 VCPSLNVSG

-607 NDTMLDTN
+607 NDTLLDTN
-615 NNAIAIITGPNMAGK
+615 DNAVSIITGPNMAGK

-648 FVPAS
+648 FVPAK

-658 ICDSVFTRIGA
+658 IVDSVFTRIGA

-692 NATKNSLLILDEV
+692 NATKDSLLILDEV

-727 TKKLGAK
+727 KKKLGAK

-758 IMVKKRGEE
+758 ILVKKRGEE

-793 PQEIIRRAKEI
+793 PNEIIKRAKEI
-804 LQSLE
+804 LESLE
-809 AGKEVEFKGNIKDD
+809 QGKEIEFKGNVK
-823 GPVEEGGYQIPFE
+823 EEVLSDSDSYQISFE
-836 TANNLPLVEKIRE
+836 TANDLSLVDKIKA

-868 KLAEQ
+868 KLADEQ
-873 ED
+873 

>member
-1 VAQQLSPMM
+1 VAQLSPMM
-10 RQYLEIKEKHKDQ
+10 KQYLEIKEQHKDQ

-37 DDAVLASR
+37 DDAILASK

-69 HSCENYIARLI
+69 HSCESYIARLI
-80 EKGYKVAICEQVED
+80 EKGYKVAICEQLED
-94 PSKAKG
+94 PSKTKG
-100 IVKRDVVRV
+100 LVKRDVVRV
-109 ITPGTIVE
+109 VTPGTVIE

-130 VVKLEFDSA
+130 SIKMDFNGA
-139 AIVFADVSTGE
+139 GIVFADVSTGE
-150 IKATSFE
+150 IKATDFSN
-157 SGDAV
+157 GDIV
-162 VKIINELGRFM
+162 VKIVNELSRFS
-173 PREVLLC
+173 PSEVLLC
-180 PESAKNINITQFIK
+180 PDSARDGNITQFIK
-194 NRLSAAI
+194 NRLMAA
-201 TEMAKESLNI
+201 TTQLAKEVLEPK
-211 NYATSLVEAQFN
+211 YARQSVLEQFN
-223 AASLASQ
+223 CQSLSNL
-230 KISSKPLVM
+230 KLEGKPLIVQ
-239 SALGGLLDYLHE
+239 ALGGLIDYLHE
-251 TQMNGLSRLNTV
+251 TQISGLSRLDRV
-263 EFYKTEEFMNLDITA
+263 ELYQIEQFMNLDISA
-278 RNNLELTQSMH
+278 RNNLEITHSMH

-296 LLWVLDK
+296 LLWVLDQ
-303 TETAMGQR
+303 TETAMGHR
-311 LLRSYIQQPL
+311 LLRNYLEQPL
-321 MSISDILRRQ
+321 MSVSDITRRQ
-331 NAVGELYSNSMIR
+331 NAVRELVDDSLMRS
-344 EEIRDILKDIY
+344 EIRDKLSNIY
-355 DLNRILTRVV
+355 DLKRILTRVV

-380 AEQIPHI
+380 AEQIPPI
-387 RKALENCQS
+387 INCLSKANS
-396 PLLHTIFE
+396 SLLRDLLG

-410 DIKEMITS
+410 DIREMIVS
-418 TIMDEPAAL
+418 AIADEPAAI

-433 IREGF
+433 IRDGYS
-438 NADLDML
+438 ADLDSL
-445 RDILKNSKGFLAKIE
+445 REILKNSKGFLAKIE
-460 AEEKERT
+460 ASEKERT

-507 ERYITQELKEIE
+507 ERYITQQLKEIE
-519 AKVLSAGERSI
+519 AKVLTAGERSV
-530 ALEYELFTE
+530 ALEHELFTD
-539 LRNKVSAQLD
+539 LRNRVSAQLD

-554 ADALAVLD
+554 AEALSVLD
-562 VMCSLAHVAVTNNY
+562 VMCSFAHVAVLNNY
-576 VCPSINLSG
+576 VCPALNVSG

-607 NDTMLDTN
+607 NDTLLDIN
-615 NNAIAIITGPNMAGK
+615 DNAIAIITGPNMAGK

-648 FVPAS
+648 FVPAK

-658 ICDSVFTRIGA
+658 VVDSVFTRIGA

-682 EMNEVSFILK
+682 EMNEVSYILK

-727 TKKLGAK
+727 KKKLGAK

-793 PQEIIRRAKEI
+793 PSEIIRRAKEI
-804 LQSLE
+804 LASLE
-809 AGKEVEFKGNIKDD
+809 QGKDVEFRGDISPETVSAD
-823 GPVEEGGYQIPFE
+823 ESYQLSFD
-836 TANNLPLVEKIRE
+836 TSNNLSVLDKIRA

-868 KLAEQ
+868 KMADE
-873 ED
+873 EE

>member
-1 VAQQLSPMM
+1 MGQLSPMM
-10 RQYLEIKEKHKDQ
+10 RQYLEIKEQHKDQ
-23 ILFFRLGDFYEMFF
+23 ILFFRMGDFYEMFF
-37 DDAVLASR
+37 DDAILASR

-59 ERAKMCGVPY
+59 ERAKMCGVPH
-69 HSCENYIARLI
+69 HSCESYIARLI
-80 EKGYKVAICEQVED
+80 EKGYKVAICEQLED
-94 PSKAKG
+94 PSKSKG
-100 IVKRDVVRV
+100 LVKRDVVRV
-109 ITPGTIVE
+109 VTPGTVVE

-130 VVKLEFDSA
+130 AIKLEFNGA
-139 AIVFADVSTGE
+139 GIVFADVSTGE
-150 IKATSFE
+150 IKATSF
-157 SGDAV
+157 SDGDIV
-162 VKIINELGRFM
+162 VKVVNELSRFS

-180 PESAKNINITQFIK
+180 PNSSNDGNITQFVK
-194 NRLSAAI
+194 NRLAAAV
-201 TEMAKESLNI
+201 TVMPNESLDLK
-211 NYATSLVEAQFN
+211 YAKQTVLSQFKVSSLSELKIEAY
-223 AASLASQ
+223 
-230 KISSKPLVM
+230 PLVTE
-239 SALGGLLDYLHE
+239 ALGGLFDYLQE
-251 TQMNGLSRLNTV
+251 TQISGLSRLDRIDL
-263 EFYKTEEFMNLDITA
+263 YKTEQFMNLDITA
-278 RNNLELTQSMH
+278 RQNLELTRSMH

-296 LLWVLDK
+296 LLWVLDQ

-311 LLRSYIQQPL
+311 LLRNYIEQPL
-321 MSISDILRRQ
+321 MSLSDITRRQ
-331 NAVGELYSNSMIR
+331 NAVSELFDNSIMR
-344 EEIRDILKDIY
+344 EEIREKLRNIY
-355 DLNRILTRVV
+355 DLKRILTRVV
-365 FGSVSPRELNSLAYT
+365 FGNVSPRELNSLAYT
-380 AEQIPHI
+380 AEQIPPI
-387 RKALENCQS
+387 INSLGNANGALLRE
-396 PLLHTIFE
+396 LLAS
-404 NIDPLD
+404 IDPLV
-410 DIKEMITS
+410 DIHDMIVS
-418 TIMDEPAAL
+418 TIADEPAAI

-438 NADLDML
+438 NSDLDTL
-445 RDILKNSKGFLAKIE
+445 RDILSNNKTFLAKIE
-460 AEEKERT
+460 ASEKERT

-480 GYYIEVSNSFK
+480 GYYIEVSKSFV

-519 AKVLSAGERSI
+519 AKMLTAGERSI
-530 ALEYELFTE
+530 ALEYELFAE
-539 LRNKVSAQLD
+539 LRNKVAAQLD

-554 ADALAVLD
+554 AEALSVLD

-576 VCPSINLSG
+576 VCPSLNVSG
-585 EISIKEGRHPVVE
+585 ELYIKEGRHPVVE
-598 QLTLTPFVP
+598 QLTMTPFVP
-607 NDTMLDTN
+607 NDTNLDTN
-615 NNAIAIITGPNMAGK
+615 DNAIAIITGPNMAGK
-630 STYMRQVALITIM
+630 STYMRQVALINIM

-648 FVPAS
+648 FVPAK

-658 ICDSVFTRIGA
+658 IVDSVFTRIGA

-682 EMNEVSFILK
+682 EMNEVSYILK
-692 NATKNSLLILDEV
+692 NATKNSLLVLDEV

-727 TKKLGAK
+727 KKKLGAK

-793 PQEIIRRAKEI
+793 PSEIISRAKEI
-804 LQSLE
+804 LKSLE
-809 AGKEVEFKGNIKDD
+809 QGKEIEFKGNVTPEPISSEDS
-823 GPVEEGGYQIPFE
+823 YQISFD
-836 TANNLPLVEKIRE
+836 TSNNLPIVDKIRA

-868 KLAEQ
+868 KMAED
-873 ED
+873 EK

>member
-1 VAQQLSPMM
+1 MAEKKLSPMM
-10 RQYLEIKEKHKDQ
+10 GQYLKIKEQHKDQ

-37 DDAVLASR
+37 EDAIIASR
-45 ELELQLTGKNCGMD
+45 ELELQLTGKNCGLD
-59 ERAKMCGVPY
+59 ERAKMCGVPF
-69 HSCENYIARLI
+69 HSAENYIAKLI

-109 ITPGTIVE
+109 VTPGTILE
-117 GSMLDES
+117 GTMLDES

-130 VVKLEFDSA
+130 SVRMDVNSA
-139 AIVFADVSTGE
+139 GIVFADVSTGE
-150 IKATSFE
+150 IKATYISD
-157 SGDAV
+157 GDIAV
-162 VKIINELGRFM
+162 KVVNEISRFAPREALLCANSIIN
-173 PREVLLC
+173 
-180 PESAKNINITQFIK
+180 KNVTEFLK
-194 NRLSAAI
+194 NKLSAAI
-201 TEMAKESLNI
+201 TQLPNEIFNFRFAKE
-211 NYATSLVEAQFN
+211 LVNEQFGQGYIAEIKLDN
-223 AASLASQ
+223 T
-230 KISSKPLVM
+230 PLIVE
-239 SALGGLLDYLHE
+239 ALGGLVDYLRE
-251 TQMNGLSRLNTV
+251 TQITGLNRLNRV
-263 EFYKTEEFMNLDITA
+263 EIYKTEQYMNLDISA

-289 KGEKYGT
+289 KGEKHAT
-296 LLWVLDK
+296 LLWVLDQTK
-303 TETAMGQR
+303 TSMGQR
-311 LLRSYIQQPL
+311 LLRSYIEQPL
-321 MSISDILRRQ
+321 MSVAGIIRRQ
-331 NAVGELYSNSMIR
+331 SAVSELFDNSIMRSEIR
-344 EEIRDILKDIY
+344 EKLNNVY
-355 DLNRILTRVV
+355 DLKRALTRVV
-365 FGSVSPRELNSLAYT
+365 YGNISPRELNSLAYT
-380 AEQIPHI
+380 AEQIPEI
-387 RKALENCQS
+387 IDSLKDAKSE
-396 PLLHTIFE
+396 LLKDILAS
-404 NIDPLD
+404 IDPLD
-410 DIKEMITS
+410 DIKDMITS
-418 TIMDEPAAL
+418 TISEDAPAI

-438 NADLDML
+438 NEELDLL
-445 RDILKNSKGFLAKIE
+445 RDILKNSKDFLIKIE
-460 AEEKERT
+460 TAEKERT

-480 GYYIEVSNSFK
+480 GYYIEVSNSFV

-519 AKVLSAGERSI
+519 AKVLTAGERST

-539 LRNKVSAQLD
+539 LRQNISKQLD

-554 ADALAVLD
+554 ADALSILD
-562 VMCSLAHVAVTNNY
+562 VMCSFAEVAVNNNY
-576 VCPSINLSG
+576 TCPLINASG
-585 EISIKEGRHPVVE
+585 EIYIKEGRHPVVE
-598 QLTLTPFVP
+598 QLTSTPFVP
-607 NDTMLDTN
+607 NDTNLNND

-648 FVPAS
+648 FVPAK
-653 DANIS
+653 DASIS
-658 ICDSVFTRIGA
+658 IVDSVFTRIGA

-682 EMNEVSFILK
+682 EMNEVSYIIK
-692 NATKNSLLILDEV
+692 NATKDSIIILDEV

-713 GMSIARAVLEYIAN
+713 GMSIARAVVEYIAN
-727 TKKLGAK
+727 KKKLGAK

-758 IMVKKRGEE
+758 IMVKKRGDE

-793 PQEIIRRAKEI
+793 PDEIIKRAKQI
-804 LQSLE
+804 LQSIE
-809 AGKEVEFKGNIKDD
+809 EGKEVELKGDIVDN
-823 GPVEEGGYQIPFE
+823 GPDSEGGYQISFE
-836 TANNLPLVEKIRE
+836 TSNSLPIIEKIRA

-868 KLAEQ
+868 KQAE
-873 ED
+873 E

>member
-1 VAQQLSPMM
+1 MGQLSPMM
-10 RQYLEIKEKHKDQ
+10 RQYLEIKEHHKDQ
-23 ILFFRLGDFYEMFF
+23 ILFFRMGDFYEMFF
-37 DDAVLASR
+37 DDAILASR

-69 HSCENYIARLI
+69 HSCESYIARLI
-80 EKGYKVAICEQVED
+80 DKGYKVAICEQVED

-100 IVKRDVVRV
+100 LVKRDVVRV
-109 ITPGTIVE
+109 VTPGTVVE

-130 VVKLEFDSA
+130 AIDLETSGA
-139 AIVFADVSTGE
+139 GVVFADVSTGE
-150 IKATSFE
+150 IKATSFSE
-157 SGDAV
+157 GDVV
-162 VKIINELGRFM
+162 VKVVNELSRFS

-180 PESAKNINITQFIK
+180 PNSSNNGNITQFVK
-194 NRLSAAI
+194 NRLNAAVTVMSKDSLDI
-201 TEMAKESLNI
+201 KLAKQTILS
-211 NYATSLVEAQFN
+211 QFN
-223 AASLASQ
+223 
-230 KISSKPLVM
+230 ISSLSEIKIEAYPLIVQ
-239 SALGGLLDYLHE
+239 ALGGLFDYLQE
-251 TQMNGLSRLNTV
+251 TQITGLSRLDRV
-263 EFYKTEEFMNLDITA
+263 ELYKTEQYMNLDISA
-278 RNNLELTQSMH
+278 RQNLELTRSMH

-296 LLWVLDK
+296 LLWVLDH
-303 TETAMGQR
+303 TQTAMGQR
-311 LLRSYIQQPL
+311 LLRNYIEQPL
-321 MSISDILRRQ
+321 MSISDITRRQ
-331 NAVGELYSNSMIR
+331 NAVSELYDNSVMR
-344 EEIRDILKDIY
+344 EEIREKLKNIY
-355 DLNRILTRVV
+355 DLKRILTRVV
-365 FGSVSPRELNSLAYT
+365 FGNVSPRELNSLAYT
-380 AEQIPHI
+380 AEQIPPI
-387 RKALENCQS
+387 INSLSSANSALLRDLAS
-396 PLLHTIFE
+396 
-404 NIDPLD
+404 NIDPLR
-410 DIKEMITS
+410 DIRDMITQ
-418 TIMDEPAAL
+418 TIDDEPAAI

-438 NADLDML
+438 NSDLDTL
-445 RDILKNSKGFLAKIE
+445 RDILSNNKTFLAKIE
-460 AEEKERT
+460 ANEKERT

-480 GYYIEVSNSFK
+480 GYYIEVSKSFV

-519 AKVLSAGERSI
+519 AKMLTAGERSI

-539 LRNKVSAQLD
+539 LRNKVASQLD

-554 ADALAVLD
+554 AEALSVLD
-562 VMCSLAHVAVTNNY
+562 VMCCFAHVAITNNY
-576 VCPSINLSG
+576 VCPALNASG
-585 EISIKEGRHPVVE
+585 ELRIKEGRHPVVE
-598 QLTLTPFVP
+598 QLTMTPFVP
-607 NDTMLDTN
+607 NDTTLDTN
-615 NNAIAIITGPNMAGK
+615 DNAIAIITGPNMAGK
-630 STYMRQVALITIM
+630 STYMRQVALINIM

-648 FVPAS
+648 FVPAK
-653 DANIS
+653 DAS
-658 ICDSVFTRIGA
+658 IAIVDSVFTRIGA

-682 EMNEVSFILK
+682 EMNEVSYILK
-692 NATKNSLLILDEV
+692 NATKQSLLILDEV

-727 TKKLGAK
+727 KKKLGAK

-793 PQEIIRRAKEI
+793 PNEIISRAKEI
-804 LQSLE
+804 LKSLE
-809 AGKEVEFKGNIKDD
+809 QGKEIEFKGNVTSEPVSADD
-823 GPVEEGGYQIPFE
+823 SYQISFE
-836 TANNLPLVEKIRE
+836 TSNNLPIVDKIRA

-868 KLAEQ
+868 KMADDEK
-873 ED
+873 

>member
-1 VAQQLSPMM
+1 MAQQLSPMM
-10 RQYLEIKEKHKDQ
+10 KQYLEIKERHKDQ

-37 DDAVLASR
+37 DDAVIASR
-45 ELELQLTGKNCGMD
+45 ELELQLTGKNCGLE

-69 HSCENYIARLI
+69 HSCEAYIARLI

-94 PSKAKG
+94 PAKAKG

-109 ITPGTIVE
+109 VTPGTVIE
-117 GSMLDES
+117 GSMLDET

-130 VVKLEFDSA
+130 CVKKEFNGA
-139 AIVFADVSTGE
+139 GVVFADVSTGE
-150 IKATSFE
+150 IKATDFSD
-157 SGDAV
+157 GDLT
-162 VKIINELGRFM
+162 VKIINELSRFS
-173 PREVLLC
+173 PKEVLLC
-180 PESAKNINITQFIK
+180 SNSAKDENITSFVK
-194 NRLSAAI
+194 NKLSAATTVLSSEVFDLKYARTNVLDHFNI
-201 TEMAKESLNI
+201 ESLSSI
-211 NYATSLVEAQFN
+211 
-223 AASLASQ
+223 
-230 KISSKPLVM
+230 KIEGKPFITQ
-239 SALGGLLDYLHE
+239 ALGGLIDYLQE
-251 TQMNGLSRLNTV
+251 TQINKLSKLNKI
-263 EFYKTEEFMNLDITA
+263 EIYQTEQFMNLDISA
-278 RNNLELTQSMH
+278 RHNLELTQSMH

-296 LLWVLDK
+296 LLWVLDQ
-303 TETAMGQR
+303 TETAMGHR
-311 LLRSYIQQPL
+311 LLRNYIEQPL
-321 MSISDILRRQ
+321 MSISDITRRQ
-331 NAVGELYSNSMIR
+331 NAVRELSDNSLMRSDIR
-344 EEIRDILKDIY
+344 ETLSDIY
-355 DLNRILTRVV
+355 DLKRILSRVV
-365 FGSVSPRELNSLAYT
+365 YGSVSPRELNSLAYT
-380 AEQIPHI
+380 AEQIPKI
-387 RKALENCQS
+387 INSLSSVNSALLCD
-396 PLLHTIFE
+396 LLN

-410 DIKEMITS
+410 DIREMITS
-418 TIMDEPAAL
+418 AIADEPAAL

-433 IREGF
+433 IRDGY
-438 NADLDML
+438 NSDLDSL
-445 RDILKNSKGFLAKIE
+445 REILKNSAGFLAKIE
-460 AEEKERT
+460 AGEKERT

-491 DQVPEEYI
+491 EQVPEEYI

-519 AKVLSAGERSI
+519 AKILTAGERSV
-530 ALEYELFTE
+530 ALEYELFTD
-539 LRNKVSAQLD
+539 LRNRVTAQIE
-549 RIQRT
+549 RIQKT
-554 ADALAVLD
+554 ADALSVLD
-562 VMCSLAHVAVTNNY
+562 VMCSFAHVAVTNNY
-576 VCPSINLSG
+576 VCPSLNVSG

-607 NDTMLDTN
+607 NDTLLDTN
-615 NNAIAIITGPNMAGK
+615 DNAVSIITGPNMAGK

-648 FVPAS
+648 FVPAK

-658 ICDSVFTRIGA
+658 IVDSVFTRIGA
-669 SDDLASGQSTFMM
+669 SDDLASGQSTFMV

-692 NATKNSLLILDEV
+692 NATKDSLLILDEV

-727 TKKLGAK
+727 KKKLGAK

-758 IMVKKRGEE
+758 ILVKKRGEE

-793 PQEIIRRAKEI
+793 PNEIIKRAKEI

-809 AGKEVEFKGNIKDD
+809 QGKEIEFKGNIK
-823 GPVEEGGYQIPFE
+823 EEAVSDSDSYQISFE
-836 TANNLPLVEKIRE
+836 TANDLSLVDKIKA

-868 KLAEQ
+868 KLADEQ
-873 ED
+873 